1 MSSVH
6 SGASREQHSA
16 RPREGFALPLAIMV
30 LALLSIGLVAGF
42 AMSTGEQA
50 ATSSQRAQARAYSY
64 AQMGLEAFMTNRKEF
79 TQSSCVP
86 SSPYTAAQAAAA
98 VTSSGAKCAFCP
110 QCWAAN
116 AAPMKGTVNANLDT
130 LPTLPESVTVGFA
143 NGKAF
148 IQAVPVWLD
157 IPNGR
162 GTYFVRSTGTDN
174 TSGIAT
180 GTNGMRTA
188 TRTVGVYVTWSKS
201 TMNVMGALVSF
212 SGVVKN
218 GTGAVSGVD
227 GCGADTNVAGI
238 TIPAEESMVIKG
250 SGAGF
255 VPTGN
260 PPYDSLR
267 TFSEDSAASRLDWL
281 GLRNGTSITADIV
294 LTSSTSAFP
303 STGTFATDTN
313 YWPIIHVKNHDTSPG
328 GWNSMWGLTNKGR
341 GILIVDGD
349 LDINGSNQ
357 WDGIVLVGGQLTS
370 NGNNVTSGTV
380 MSGLN
385 RLLGE
390 PAAAVDDASL
400 NGTKSYVY
408 NSCSVRKAS
417 SSMARYTMVPNTWM
431 DNLAQY

>member
-1 MSSVH
+1 MSSIDF
-6 SGASREQHSA
+6 GAPQDRRSA
-16 RPREGFALPLAIMV
+16 RARDGFALPLAIMV

-64 AQMGLEAFMTNRKEF
+64 AQMGLEAFLTNRKEF
-79 TQSSCVP
+79 MASTCVP
-86 SSPYTAAQAAAA
+86 ASPYTAAQAAAA
-98 VTSSGAKCAFCP
+98 VTASGSSCAFCP
-110 QCWAAN
+110 QCWLAN
-116 AAPMKGTVNANLDT
+116 AAPMKNSVNANLDT
-130 LPTLPESVTVGFA
+130 LPTLPESVTVNFN
-143 NGKAF
+143 NGKAY

-157 IPNGR
+157 IANGR

-188 TRTVGVYVTWSKS
+188 TRTVGVYVTWTKS

-212 SGVVKN
+212 SGVIKN
-218 GTGAVSGVD
+218 GTGAVSGND
-227 GCGADTNVAGI
+227 GCGADTNIAGI
-238 TIPAEESMVIKG
+238 TVPYEESVQIQG

-255 VPTGN
+255 MPTGN

-267 TFSEDSAASRLDWL
+267 TFSQDSAASRLDWL
-281 GLRNGTSITADIV
+281 GIRSGTSITADIV
-294 LTSSTSAFP
+294 LTASTSYFP
-303 STGTFATDTN
+303 TTGQVAADTN
-313 YWPIIHVKNHDTSPG
+313 YWPVIHVMNHDTSPG

-380 MSGLN
+380 MAGLN
-385 RLLGE
+385 RLIGE
-390 PAAAVDDASL
+390 TAAAVDDASL

-408 NSCSVRKAS
+408 NSCSVKKAS